1 MNKTGNT
8 ARHKLRGLGRGSIV
22 LGRGGG
28 GSRIHNSISYVRLGR
43 SGDAKTARKAKGYG
57 RTDGPTDRRTDE
69 KRNESSRNQL
79 GRSSNARIT
88 PKMRKDG
95 RTQ

>member
-1 MNKTGNT
+1 MRIRAVGKGSDNLTLVQPT
-8 ARHKLRGLGRGSIV
+8 LLGRGSIV

-57 RTDGPTDRRTDE
+57 PTDGPTDGPKTRQ
-69 KRNESSRNQL
+69 NQ
-79 GRSSNARIT
+79 SQSIW
-88 PKMRKDG
+88 
-95 RTQ
+95 QEQ